1 MYGSENVPYQMQVI
15 YMSNMLEKMGYKGM
29 IYKWHDGSLLAVVW
43 EKIKNI
49 KSKKEDKEYKLPTSD
64 LNGWPIENGVS
75 SNPRL
80 SDEDK
85 INEVVRTMKKSN
97 YPQDFIDNY
106 LNLMNT

>member
-1 MYGSENVPYQMQVI
+1 MASKTLSPEITSDLLTSPSIKDASED
-15 YMSNMLEKMGYKGM
+15 K
-29 IYKWHDGSLLAVVW
+29 
-43 EKIKNI
+43 
-49 KSKKEDKEYKLPTSD
+49 KEYKLPTSD
-64 LNGWPIENGVS
+64 LNGWPIEDGVS

-106 LNLMNT
+106 LSLMNSR